1 MECAICLGS
10 LQPGQAL
17 VCCSEN
23 TMHTFHQQ
31 CDARHRD
38 TGATT
43 CPLCRCEGPSRR
55 NQLVEKLLVEGTIPH
70 TVEEFTFTD
79 GSTYKGEWKHNKP
92 EGKGTMRRPNGA
104 VFTGTFADGSLTT
117 GTIVYPSGNK
127 YEGECRDSCPEG
139 EGTKTLQDG
148 TILRG
153 AFKNGRL
160 TRGVISYPTGITY
173 EGECRNNRP
182 YGPGTKTYPDGTT
195 LRGSF
200 REGRHCFG
208 NLVDCFGNEYT
219 GNTREDKPHGTG
231 QRLIKKTGTS
241 MTGEWVHGEFR
252 SGSKF
257 LQDGTVFRGKFVSVV
272 VDNTRRHRL
281 HGQGKVTYPDKRIEE
296 GQFRNGQLVR
306 GTVKELDGARV
317 VRTRRVPAEPEVKE
331 EVGVLGKRTLD
342 ERLNDEME
350 AAYARGEVIDLT

>member
-79 GSTYKGEWKHNKP
+79 GFTYKGVWKHNKP
-92 EGKGTMRRPNGA
+92 EGEGTMRRPSGA
-104 VFTGTFADGSLTT
+104 VFTGTFADGSLMT

-127 YEGECRDSCPEG
+127 YEGECLDNRPEG

-148 TILRG
+148 TIR
-153 AFKNGRL
+153 
-160 TRGVISYPTGITY
+160 
-173 EGECRNNRP
+173 
-182 YGPGTKTYPDGTT
+182 
-195 LRGSF
+195 
-200 REGRHCFG
+200 
-208 NLVDCFGNEYT
+208 
-219 GNTREDKPHGTG
+219 
-231 QRLIKKTGTS
+231 
-241 MTGEWVHGEFR
+241 
-252 SGSKF
+252 
-257 LQDGTVFRGKFVSVV
+257 
-272 VDNTRRHRL
+272 
-281 HGQGKVTYPDKRIEE
+281 
-296 GQFRNGQLVR
+296 R
-306 GTVKELDGARV
+306 GTFKG
-317 VRTRRVPAEPEVKE
+317 
-331 EVGVLGKRTLD
+331 GKMTF
-342 ERLNDEME
+342 
-350 AAYARGEVIDLT
+350 